1 MKKIKHKLPKFID
14 INTFDFTPYGRE
26 LTREEA
32 YLVNGGSTVEDTHT
46 VQSGDTLGTLVY
58 NYNQE
63 HGTNL
68 TVNEVAANNGIDNPD
83 LIYVGQ
89 QINFGN
95 STPAS
100 TNSAPDNN
108 MSSPDVP
115 SPLNEQSSTQH
126 SNTSTNTNGH
136 TNSVQAS
143 TTVTGSTGSSSY
155 SATGNSSSGEN
166 ATVNNMTSFPIGPE
180 CYNPNDPNPDK
191 RYNGQDYGNEHLMV
205 VQRSDA
211 RNFEI
216 LRDYYLTVGQ
226 YGAAGTISYDGIGLT
241 NENGQIVDVLKD
253 EKSILE
259 YSITLGIPTKQGAHG
274 DLFFTAEADLVAATG
289 IEGAVSLVFDLD
301 NLMDSGINFS
311 IGFATGC
318 NIGLGIGVGY
328 VKRELEGPMPIG
340 IDGNLGY
347 LPFSFTVMTDEEGY
361 NGGCLAYGPGKGLST
376 SSQKSITISP
386 NSVIDLLNKI
396 GE

>member
-1 MKKIKHKLPKFID
+1 MKTKRKLPKFID

-95 STPAS
+95 STPSS

-216 LRDYYLTVGQ
+216 LRDYYLDVGQ

-259 YSITLGIPTKQGAHG
+259 YSITLGIPTKPGAHG
-274 DLFFTAEADLVAATG
+274 DLFFTAEAEAVGIRG
-289 IEGAVSLVFDLD
+289 IEASVSLVIDFD
-301 NLMDSGINFS
+301 NLRDSGINFS
-311 IGFATGC
+311 WGEAFGC
-318 NIGLGIGVGY
+318 NVGWGVGIGY
-328 VKRELEGPMPIG
+328 VFRELEGSMPVG
-340 IDGNLGY
+340 IDGNLGF
-347 LPFSFTVMTDEEGY
+347 LKVSPSVMTDEEGL
-361 NGGCLAYGPGKGLST
+361 NGGAITFGQGFGLST
-376 SSQKSITISP
+376 STQKSYTLSID
-386 NSVIDLLNKI
+386 NVINFFKGTD
-396 GE
+396 

>member
-1 MKKIKHKLPKFID
+1 MKTKRKLLKFID

-155 SATGNSSSGEN
+155 SASENSSSGGN
-166 ATVNNMTSFPIGPE
+166 TTADNMITFPTGPE

-191 RYNGQDYGNEHLMV
+191 RYNGQDYGNKHLMV

-274 DLFFTAEADLVAATG
+274 DLFFTVEADLVKAMG
-289 IEGAVSLVFDLD
+289 FEGAVSLVFDLD
-301 NLMDSGINFS
+301 NFKESGINFS
-311 IGFATGC
+311 FGWAYGD
-318 NIGLGIGVGY
+318 NIGISGGIGY
-328 VKRELEGPMPIG
+328 VKRDIEGITPAAVDINFNIFSTQIILDEQGVNGMTIG
-340 IDGNLGY
+340 
-347 LPFSFTVMTDEEGY
+347 V
-361 NGGCLAYGPGKGLST
+361 GKGGG
-376 SSQKSITISP
+376 SSISCQKSQTLSINDIINFFSG
-386 NSVIDLLNKI
+386 N
-396 GE
+396 

>member
-1 MKKIKHKLPKFID
+1 MKTKRKLPKFID

-95 STPAS
+95 STPSS

-191 RYNGQDYGNEHLMV
+191 RYNGQNYMNKHLMV

-241 NENGQIVDVLKD
+241 NENGQIVDVLED

-274 DLFFTAEADLVAATG
+274 DLFFTAEADLVKAMG
-289 IEGAVSLVFDLD
+289 FEGAVSLVFDLD
-301 NLMDSGINFS
+301 NFKESGINFS
-311 IGFATGC
+311 FGWAYGD
-318 NIGLGIGVGY
+318 NIGISGGIGY
-328 VKRELEGPMPIG
+328 VKRDIEGITPAAVDINFNIFSTQIILDEQGVNGMTIG
-340 IDGNLGY
+340 
-347 LPFSFTVMTDEEGY
+347 V
-361 NGGCLAYGPGKGLST
+361 GKGGG
-376 SSQKSITISP
+376 SSISCQKSQTLSINDIINFFSG
-386 NSVIDLLNKI
+386 N
-396 GE
+396 